1 MIQNILMPQQ
11 AEIIE
16 EMAKHLGVTAADI
29 DPHASLKDDLG
40 LGPIEI
46 ADLLN
51 YLADKYKVSF
61 NPSDTEGLQ
70 TVNDLVVMIEDLLL
84 E

>member
-1 MIQNILMPQQ
+1 MASQS
-11 AEIIE
+11 EIIE
-16 EMAKHLGVTAADI
+16 EIAKHLGVTVADI
-29 DPHASLKDDLG
+29 DPQASFKDDLG

-51 YLADKYKVSF
+51 YLSNLYEINFS
-61 NPSDTEGLQ
+61 PEETEDMT
-70 TVNDLVVMIEDLLL
+70 TVNDLVVLVEDLLL

>member
-1 MIQNILMPQQ
+1 MDQQ
-11 AEIIE
+11 KEIIDE
-16 EMAKHLGVTAADI
+16 IAKHLGVTSADI
-29 DPHASLKDDLG
+29 DMTASLKDDLG

-51 YLADKYKVSF
+51 ALADKF
-61 NPSDTEGLQ
+61 QITFDPTDTEDLE
-70 TVNDLVVMIEDLLL
+70 TINDLVVVVEDLLI